1 MTSPKITIPTTKNRN
16 FSWPPALPPIL
27 MSAERSSARSAP
39 TNIGMHKNDASS
51 SSSFDHVA
59 YFHSFVS
66 RHGGVALVFVRATGH
81 VSLAEHACRGVYF
94 VAALTSLI
102 SFLITVHEQKRH
114 IAKKMAKPLSIMTD
128 GPLPRC
134 RWANAPFSRTAR

>member
-1 MTSPKITIPTTKNRN
+1 
-16 FSWPPALPPIL
+16 

-81 VSLAEHACRGVYF
+81 VSLAEHACCGGLFPSCINVPDLIFNYRARTKTSYRQNGH
-94 VAALTSLI
+94 AAKH
-102 SFLITVHEQKRH
+102 F
-114 IAKKMAKPLSIMTD
+114 D
-128 GPLPRC
+128 
-134 RWANAPFSRTAR
+134 